1 MEGLNYPHHQ
11 DKRSGEEEGE
21 GKRGFVGRTDRL
33 DSRKISQNGRQGCD
47 LMKNHG

>member
-21 GKRGFVGRTDRL
+21 GKRGFVVRTDRL